1 MCGICG
7 RVSLH
12 SGNSGDSAFL
22 TEQMMQLL
30 QHRGP
35 DDSGIWSDSH
45 ASLGHR
51 RLAIID
57 LSSDG
62 HEPMQNEDGTKVLIF
77 NGEIYNFREIKKQ
90 FPDLSY
96 RFDNDPEVLLKLY
109 EKFGEG
115 CLRYL
120 RGMFAF
126 AIWDSKQRKLFFAR
140 DRGGK
145 KPFYYSLQNGT
156 LIFASE
162 LRALLVNPE
171 FTFQIDEESIFH
183 YLTLQYI
190 PSPRTIFKN
199 VFKLPPAHFG
209 VFENG
214 RLQIERYWE
223 LTYRPEKWTEQAA
236 IERLEEL
243 LKESVR
249 LRLISDVPLGAF
261 LSGGIDS
268 STIVALMSELS
279 DRPVKTFTIRFEEE
293 EYTEAEFA
301 QSVASRFG
309 TEHEELTVKP
319 EYTDVLSKLIWHY
332 SEPFADS
339 SAIPFYYLSQMTAHH
354 VKVALSGDG
363 GDELFGGYP
372 RYQFAQS
379 PSNVFPGIF
388 APLLQRIPVNLRFM
402 WRLRKYADERTL
414 DLPDLYLQKI
424 GYFNEKEKRE
434 LFTPEFAA
442 KTRNNSTAEWFG
454 RFFDRFKDV
463 PFPQNLMSVD
473 TETYLPDDL
482 LVKADVAS
490 MACSL
495 EARSPFLD
503 HELMEFAASLPA
515 QWKIRNGISK
525 YILKRAMKNRLPE
538 AILERP
544 KMGFGVPIKLWFR
557 KELAQF
563 VREILLSPSSNRG
576 YFRPSAVEKLIH
588 QHNSELFDNT
598 YKLYSLLVLELW
610 HRIFVDD
617 RHHTLHSSPAVQTI
631 ITSS

>member
-7 RVSLH
+7 RVSVAAH
-12 SGNSGDSAFL
+12 RPDDSAFL
-22 TEQMMQLL
+22 AEQMMRLL
-30 QHRGP
+30 EHRGP
-35 DDSGIWSDSH
+35 DDSGLWSDQH
-45 ASLGHR
+45 ASLGHK

-57 LSSDG
+57 LSAGG
-62 HEPMQNEDGTKVLIF
+62 HEPMISEDGTKILVF
-77 NGEIYNFREIKKQ
+77 NGEIYNFQEIKKA
-90 FPDLSY
+90 FPDLGY
-96 RFDNDPEVLLKLY
+96 RFNNDPEVLLKLY
-109 EKFGEG
+109 EKFGED

-126 AIWDSKQRKLFFAR
+126 AIWDSQERNLFFAR
-140 DRGGK
+140 DRAGK
-145 KPFYYSLQNGT
+145 KPFYYSLQNDT

-190 PSPRTIFKN
+190 PSPRTIFKR

-214 RLQIERYWE
+214 KLRIERYWQLKYE
-223 LTYRPEKWTEQAA
+223 QQNWTKEEAM
-236 IERLEEL
+236 ERLEEL

-249 LRLISDVPLGAF
+249 LRMISDVPLGAF

-268 STIVALMSELS
+268 SSVVALMSELS
-279 DRPVKTFTIRFEEE
+279 ARPVKTFTIRFEEE
-293 EYTEAEFA
+293 EFSEAEFA
-301 QSVASRFG
+301 RSVARRFE

-319 EYTDVLSKLIWHY
+319 EYTDVLSKLVWHY

-339 SAIPFYYLSQMTAHH
+339 SAIPFYYLSQMTAGY

-372 RYQFAQS
+372 RYQFA
-379 PSNVFPGIF
+379 PSSGKFFPAMF
-388 APLLQRIPVNLRFM
+388 APLFRHIPVNIRYA
-402 WRLRKYADERTL
+402 WRLRKYVDEGTL
-414 DLPDLYLQKI
+414 DLPALYLQKI
-424 GYFNEKEKRE
+424 CYFNDQQKGE

-442 KTRNNSTAEWFG
+442 KTNHCSTVKWFG
-454 RFFDRFKDV
+454 SFFQKFSDV
-463 PFPQNLMSVD
+463 PFPQNLMAVD

-503 HELMEFAASLPA
+503 HELMEFAASLPVE
-515 QWKIRNGISK
+515 WKIENGTSK
-525 YILKRAMKNRLPE
+525 AILKRAMSKRLPPE
-538 AILERP
+538 ILERP

-557 KELAQF
+557 KELASF
-563 VREILLSPSSNRG
+563 VREILLSPSAASRG

-598 YKLYSLLVLELW
+598 YKLYSLLILELW
-610 HRIFVDD
+610 HRVFIDD
-617 RHHTLHSSPAVQTI
+617 RHHALHSSPLQTI
-631 ITSS
+631 TSA